1 MLSDGSAVSVA
12 GGVLKVGG
20 AVKRRLREG
29 GEDDVGQSSNVL
41 RACWRQVLLSLLQEQ
56 HCIQCAAST

>member
-29 GEDDVGQSSNVL
+29 GEDDVGQKSKVL
-41 RACWRQVLLSLLQEQ
+41 RACWHREPLSLLQE
-56 HCIQCAAST
+56 